1 MESAH
6 ARLGQAGIPEHYW
19 AEAVATATYLWNWTP
34 TRALKEKKMPYEKW
48 YGRKADLSHFR
59 VFSCM
64 AYAYIPDAKRK
75 GKLSKKVKKTTFHWI
90 QSSNEGVSSDWREH
104 IEDHFMSGCNL

>member
-1 MESAH
+1 
-6 ARLGQAGIPEHYW
+6 
-19 AEAVATATYLWNWTP
+19 
-34 TRALKEKKMPYEKW
+34 MPYEKW

-75 GKLSKKVKKTTFHWI
+75 GKLSKKVKKLRFIGYSLQTKGYRLIDESTSKITLCRDVIF
-90 QSSNEGVSSDWREH
+90 NESDFQR
-104 IEDHFMSGCNL
+104 DSTAV